1 MKNRPPKIEMT
12 ANDYEIGVKNVISAK
27 GDTLEDFNV
36 TRNEKIKGSDGE
48 YEIDVVARFRI
59 LEGAGITVLIECKH
73 HKNAIKRELVQA
85 LHSKLL
91 SVGAH
96 KGMMFTTSTYQR
108 GAIEFAKAHGISLV
122 RFIDSELN
130 YAVKAVLVDAIEM
143 TIDDDD
149 NTSYETI
156 CAGNALHRN
165 IFDLLDDTQ

>member
-1 MKNRPPKIEMT
+1 MKNQPPKIEMT
-12 ANDYEIGVKNVISAK
+12 ADDYEVGVKNVISAK
-27 GDTLEDFNV
+27 GHTLEDFNV
-36 TRNEKIKGSDGE
+36 TRNEKLKGSDGE
-48 YEIDVVARFRI
+48 YEIDVLARFTI
-59 LEGAGITVLIECKH
+59 LDGAEIVVLIECKH
-73 HKNAIKRELVQA
+73 HKNSIKRELVLA

-96 KGMMFTTSTYQR
+96 KGMMFTTSAYQR

-130 YAVKAVLVDAIEM
+130 YAVKEILVDAVEM

-156 CAGNALHRN
+156 CGGNALHRS
-165 IFDLLDDTQ
+165 IFDL

>member
-1 MKNRPPKIEMT
+1 M
-12 ANDYEIGVKNVISAK
+12 ISTK
-27 GDTLEDFNV
+27 GGALEDFKV
-36 TRNEKIKGSDGE
+36 ARNEKLKGSDGE
-48 YEIDVVARFRI
+48 YEIDVVARFKI
-59 LEGAGITVLIECKH
+59 FEGVGITVLIECKH